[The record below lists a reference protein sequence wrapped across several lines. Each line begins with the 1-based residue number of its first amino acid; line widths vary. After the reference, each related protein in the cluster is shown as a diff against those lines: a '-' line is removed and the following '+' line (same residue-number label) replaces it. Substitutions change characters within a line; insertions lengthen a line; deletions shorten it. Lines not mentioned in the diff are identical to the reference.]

1 MILRVVAGVTGGT
14 RPPLERGLVRAHL
27 GTDRATGELVE
38 VTVWDDTESARSA
51 GGDGHSA
58 EYFDIGTTWLE
69 WSREEPVVFRVAVGR
84 FTRPGSDREM
94 LAALRD
100 RIPELG
106 DGMTESAA
114 GRRLNGRAVEVL
126 FFSAWAREPAGR
138 RVDRAFWRDLS
149 LHDDGFVVRVCSP
162 VQPIVSR
169 RPGP

>member
-27 GTDRATGELVE
+27 GSDRATGELVE
-38 VTVWDDTESARSA
+38 NTVWDDAESARSA
-51 GGDGHSA
+51 GRDGDSA
-58 EYFDIGTTWLE
+58 EYFDVGTTWLE

-84 FTRPGSDREM
+84 FTKPGADREM

-100 RIPELG
+100 RISELG
-106 DGMTESAA
+106 DGMTESAV

-126 FFSAWAREPAGR
+126 FFSAWAREPSGR
-138 RVDRAFWRDLS
+138 RLDHAFWHDVA
-149 LHDDGFVVRVCSP
+149 LHYDEFAARVCSP